1 MIMNN
6 NPYQVALAAILPRQA
21 TNIARH
27 TLASGETVWVRKAGK
42 SIPQW
47 RYTLIGY
54 FAAIFHL
61 NALKPVPNPGGR
73 AVIAT
78 EAARL
83 QILEAYGVHV
93 PHLLARSADGIM
105 FTHLGE
111 HTLLEC
117 IEHETDDLTRWQQGL
132 DAIRAVHEHGQ
143 YLSEPFARNIIA
155 CPDGSTGFID
165 FEEDPG
171 QYMSFTACESRDYLC
186 YLQSTAIILKQRG
199 HLDAAVRLWHAHTRT
214 LSPTVV
220 HDIQAAVRPL
230 LWMRCLHH
238 PRWGKDPL
246 RLAALAELIHLEH
259 RTYA

>member
-78 EAARL
+78 EAERL
-83 QILEAYGVHV
+83 QILEAHGVHV

-117 IEHETDDLTRWQQGL
+117 IEHETDDLTRWQQ
-132 DAIRAVHEHGQ
+132 
-143 YLSEPFARNIIA
+143 LSEPFARNIIA

>member
-1 MIMNN
+1 MKTNDN
-6 NPYQVALAAILPRQA
+6 YQAALTAILPRQT

-54 FAAIFHL
+54 FAATFRL

-78 EAARL
+78 EAERL
-83 QILEAYGVHV
+83 QNLEAHGIRV
-93 PHLLARSADGIM
+93 PHLLARTADGIM

-111 HTLLEC
+111 NTLQER
-117 IEHETDDLTRWQQGL
+117 IEHEPDDLACWQQGL
-132 DAIRAVHEHGQ
+132 AAIRTVHEHGQ

-171 QYMSFTACESRDYLC
+171 QYLPFTACESRDYLC

-199 HLDAAVRLWHAHTRT
+199 HLDAAVRLWHTHTRT
-214 LSPTVV
+214 LPPAVV
-220 HDIQAAVRPL
+220 RDIQAAIRPL
-230 LWMRCLHH
+230 LWMRHLRRPC
-238 PRWGKDPL
+238 WGKDPL
-246 RLAALAELIHLEH
+246 RLAALAEMMHLA
-259 RTYA
+259 RLP

>member
-1 MIMNN
+1 M
-6 NPYQVALAAILPRQA
+6 PDQA
-21 TNIARH
+21 TMKWEAA
-27 TLASGETVWVRKAGK
+27 LELLAASGELGPGK
-42 SIPQW
+42 VSVLRMTRVIDVDGV
-47 RYTLIGY
+47 LVLVVG
-54 FAAIFHL
+54 FA
-61 NALKPVPNPGGR
+61 
-73 AVIAT
+73 
-78 EAARL
+78 
-83 QILEAYGVHV
+83 
-93 PHLLARSADGIM
+93 
-105 FTHLGE
+105 
-111 HTLLEC
+111 
-117 IEHETDDLTRWQQGL
+117 
-132 DAIRAVHEHGQ
+132 
-143 YLSEPFARNIIA
+143 FARNIIA
-155 CPDGSTGFID
+155 CPDGNTGFID